1 MCKVDSICLKVSV
14 FLVVFFFFF
23 ALNAESSC
31 LLSKL
36 LCLLFSFLLKLV
48 SVGVMETHVFI
59 VMTFGAFVRKGGVG

>member
-14 FLVVFFFFF
+14 FLVVFFFF

-48 SVGVMETHVFI
+48 SVGVMETHIFI